1 MAEVVIPGLHKF
13 YSMIIHQSLDSCEFH
28 AGKTVAA
35 LQTNRIEPEFADPI
49 VPLNM
54 DVGWFV
60 NDPRLKEQSV
70 GAEF

>member
-13 YSMIIHQSLDSCEFH
+13 YSMIIHKSLDSCEFH

-35 LQTNRIEPEFADPI
+35 LQTNRIEPEFSDPI

-54 DVGWFV
+54 DVRRFV
-60 NDPRLKEQSV
+60 IVPRVKEQSI
-70 GAEF
+70 GAGF